1 MKRYAFVDVQNTE
14 STAQEFCGFSVDW
27 KKLYDHLC
35 NDKWSCD
42 KAFFYSGIEDGDQ
55 SLANEFEALAKM
67 PSSVVRTKP
76 VMIYKKKDKMIQVR
90 CVKCNEENVKLVDM
104 GYDKKANCDVE
115 LTMDVLE
122 MTTVDP
128 EVELIIMTGDG
139 DFEALIRKAS
149 DSAKKIF
156 IVSNS
161 KKLKKAG
168 SVRARFS
175 TKLQALIEE
184 KQDKIFFVDLNNWK
198 YRIKRDIQ

>member
-1 MKRYAFVDVQNTE
+1 
-14 STAQEFCGFSVDW
+14 
-27 KKLYDHLC
+27 
-35 NDKWSCD
+35 
-42 KAFFYSGIEDGDQ
+42 
-55 SLANEFEALAKM
+55 
-67 PSSVVRTKP
+67 
-76 VMIYKKKDKMIQVR
+76 
-90 CVKCNEENVKLVDM
+90 
-104 GYDKKANCDVE
+104 
-115 LTMDVLE
+115 

-184 KQDKIFFVDLNNWK
+184 KQDKIFLW
-198 YRIKRDIQ
+198 I